1 MNRAV
6 PRPFFAAACATLIAA
21 VVAGCGS
28 SSSSSTESSA
38 SSEAGAATTAS
49 ADSGSGGSLT
59 LYSAQHEPMTE
70 ALVKGFEEA
79 SGASVAVRYGEDEGL
94 AAQIEQEGSASP
106 ADVVLTENTPPLEL
120 LAEKGLLAP
129 VEKSTLEQVPT
140 QYSSDEGKW
149 VGVAARETVMIYNP
163 KLIAASELPKSIL
176 DLAEP
181 QWKDKL
187 AIAPSEPDFVP
198 VVRAIEKLD
207 GKAVAKSW
215 LEGFAANAKHYN
227 DNEGIVSAVDAGQ
240 IGAGIINHYYWF
252 EARAE
257 EGAAK
262 VPGKLHYF
270 GHEDPGALV
279 DISGAAAL
287 ESSHDAELAQEFLAY
302 ITGTEGQE
310 AMTHSG
316 DWEYPLNS
324 TAMAPPGL
332 VPFAQLDPPPVTPAD
347 LGDGTT
353 PLKLMQEV
361 GLL

>member
-6 PRPFFAAACATLIAA
+6 PRLLFAAACAALIAA
-21 VVAGCGS
+21 AVAGCGS
-28 SSSSSTESSA
+28 SSSSNS
-38 SSEAGAATTAS
+38 TAS

-59 LYSAQHEPMTE
+59 LYSAQHEQMTE
-70 ALVKGFEEA
+70 ALAKGFEEET
-79 SGASVAVRYGEDEGL
+79 GASVAIRYGEDEGL
-94 AAQIEQEGSASP
+94 ADQIEQEGSASP
-106 ADVVLTENTPPLEL
+106 ADVVLTENTPPVEA

-129 VEKSTLEQVPT
+129 VDKSTLEQVPA
-140 QYSSDEGKW
+140 QYSSDEGLW

-163 KLIAASELPKSIL
+163 KLIAAAELPKSIL

-181 QWKDKL
+181 QWKGKL

-198 VVRAIEKLD
+198 VVRAVEMLD
-207 GKAVAKSW
+207 GKAAAKTW
-215 LEGFAANAKHYN
+215 LKGFAANAKHYN
-227 DNEGIVSAVDAGQ
+227 DNEGIVAAVDAGQ

-257 EGAAK
+257 EGASK
-262 VPGKLHYF
+262 VPSKLHYF
-270 GHEDPGALV
+270 GNEDPGALV

-287 ESSHDAELAQEFLAY
+287 ASSHDPELAQEFLAY
-302 ITGTEGQE
+302 VTSPAGQE

-324 TAMAPPGL
+324 AATPPPGL
-332 VPFAQLDPPPVTPAD
+332 VPFAKVDPPPVTPAD
-347 LGDGTT
+347 LGDGST